1 MLVLDSEIVMESLD
15 VHSRFTN
22 IRLKET
28 FNIYANTLFENT
40 EGVEGL
46 SKIQFREVLSV
57 ASKKFYFIFNGKLCK
72 QYDGV
77 AMDSPLCRI
86 LPNALKRIGYKI
98 VHLTLSPITT
108 DGIFIISLFC
118 SPNRNT

>member
-46 SKIQFREVLSV
+46 SKIQLRKFCLLLQKSSILFLMENSASNTIESLWVLRFV
-57 ASKKFYFIFNGKLCK
+57 VYCL
-72 QYDGV
+72 
-77 AMDSPLCRI
+77 ML
-86 LPNALKRIGYKI
+86 
-98 VHLTLSPITT
+98 
-108 DGIFIISLFC
+108 
-118 SPNRNT
+118 